1 MTASRPR
8 WFPIV
13 FVLLSSCSVT
23 AAEVFL
29 KLGAT
34 ATSNEGIWGP
44 SMIFNPWVI
53 AGIIAYIGGLA
64 LWLIGLPHMPL
75 HLAYGLAAIVH
86 LLVPLASW
94 MFLRELIPLGRLAG
108 MFLILGGSI
117 VLSFAHE

>member
-1 MTASRPR
+1 MTDSRSR
-8 WFPIV
+8 WFPIA

-34 ATSNEGIWGP
+34 TTAAASNWGLA
-44 SMIFNPWVI
+44 MLLNPWII
-53 AGIIAYIGGLA
+53 AGILAYVGGLA
-64 LWLIGLPHMPL
+64 LWLIGLPHMAL

-94 MFLRELIPLGRLAG
+94 IFLHESIPVGRLAG
-108 MFLILGGSI
+108 MFLILTGSI

>member
-1 MTASRPR
+1 MTDSRSR
-8 WFPIV
+8 WFPII

-34 ATSNEGIWGP
+34 STTTGSNWSPALIL
-44 SMIFNPWVI
+44 NPWVI
-53 AGIIAYIGGLA
+53 AGIVAYVGGLA
-64 LWLIGLPHMPL
+64 LWLIGLPHMAL

-94 MFLRELIPLGRLAG
+94 LFLHESIPLGRLAG
-108 MFLILGGSI
+108 MFLILAGSI